1 VDQSKP
7 EPQSPDHSRPDA
19 TAEERA
25 TYMKPAVAVQRE
37 FVRFTR
43 LQRTLHGSIVISF
56 LSLAV
61 TGLTLKFSYTGWAVF
76 MSRLLGGFQTA
87 GYIHRFAAVVMF
99 AAFITHVVDLCKLK
113 KRKYGS
119 WRSLLLGP
127 NSMIPMKRDL
137 DEFIATLKWFVHL
150 GPKPEYGR
158 WTYWEKFDYFAVFWG
173 VFIIGSTGLTLW
185 FPVFFTR
192 FLPGAFINVAT
203 IIHSDEALLATGFI
217 FTVHFFNTHLRP
229 EKFPMDTTVFTVRR
243 VAAGQA
249 QGIRR
254 AGGQRRTGAASGRA
268 APGNR
273 GPHNSR
279 LCLDRAEH
287 RFQHR
292 CLDCLRHAVCL
303 SVDFGAFFSSL
314 LAGLVFRYD

>member
-1 VDQSKP
+1 
-7 EPQSPDHSRPDA
+7 
-19 TAEERA
+19 
-25 TYMKPAVAVQRE
+25 MKPAVAVQRE

-229 EKFPMDTTVFTVRR
+229 EKFPMDTTVFTGRMALAELRR
-243 VAAGQA
+243 DKRKEYDALV
-249 QGIRR
+249 
-254 AGGQRRTGAASGRA
+254 ASGELEQHLAEPHPEIVVRTIRA
-268 APGNR
+268 FAWI
-273 GPHNSR
+273 
-279 LCLDRAEH
+279 A
-287 RFQHR
+287 
-292 CLDCLRHAVCL
+292 L
-303 SVDFGAFFSSL
+303 SIGFSIVVWIVYAML
-314 LAGLVFRYD
+314 FAYR

>member
-1 VDQSKP
+1 MVISIMDKRTP
-7 EPQSPDHSRPDA
+7 GPQGPDDSRQDA

-25 TYMKPAVAVQRE
+25 RYMKPAAAVQRE

-43 LQRTLHGSIVISF
+43 LQRTLHGCIVLSF
-56 LSLAV
+56 LSLAM

-76 MSRLLGGFQTA
+76 LSRLLGGFQTA
-87 GYIHRFAAVVMF
+87 GYIHRFAALVMF
-99 AAFITHVVDLCKLK
+99 AAFITHLVDLCKLK

-119 WRSLLLGP
+119 WRSMLLGP

-137 DEFIATLKWFVHL
+137 DEFIVTLKWFLHL

-229 EKFPMDTTVFTVRR
+229 EKFPMDTTVFTGRMALPELKRDKRKEYDALV
-243 VAAGQA
+243 
-249 QGIRR
+249 
-254 AGGQRRTGAASGRA
+254 ASGELEQHLAEPHPEIVVRTIRA
-268 APGNR
+268 FAWI
-273 GPHNSR
+273 
-279 LCLDRAEH
+279 A
-287 RFQHR
+287 
-292 CLDCLRHAVCL
+292 L
-303 SVDFGAFFSSL
+303 SIGFSIVVWIVYAML
-314 LAGLVFRYD
+314 FAYR

>member
-1 VDQSKP
+1 MDESKQELP
-7 EPQSPDHSRPDA
+7 GSDNSRKDA
-19 TAEERA
+19 TVEELA
-25 TYMKPAVAVQRE
+25 TYMKPAAAVQRE

-43 LQRTLHGSIVISF
+43 LQRTLHGCIVISF
-56 LSLAV
+56 LSLAI
-61 TGLTLKFSYTGWAVF
+61 TGLTLKFSFTWWAAF
-76 MSRLLGGFQTA
+76 LSRLLGGFQTA

-99 AAFITHVVDLCKLK
+99 AAFITHLVDLCKLK

-127 NSMIPMKRDL
+127 NSMIPMRRDL
-137 DEFIATLKWFVHL
+137 DEFIVTLKWFVHL
-150 GPKPEYGR
+150 GPKPDYGR

-229 EKFPMDTTVFTVRR
+229 EKFPMDTTVFTGRMALAELKRDKRKEYDALV
-243 VAAGQA
+243 
-249 QGIRR
+249 
-254 AGGQRRTGAASGRA
+254 ASGELEQHLAEPHPEIVVRTIRA
-268 APGNR
+268 FAWI
-273 GPHNSR
+273 
-279 LCLDRAEH
+279 A
-287 RFQHR
+287 
-292 CLDCLRHAVCL
+292 L
-303 SVDFGAFFSSL
+303 SIGFSIVVWIVYAML
-314 LAGLVFRYD
+314 FAYR